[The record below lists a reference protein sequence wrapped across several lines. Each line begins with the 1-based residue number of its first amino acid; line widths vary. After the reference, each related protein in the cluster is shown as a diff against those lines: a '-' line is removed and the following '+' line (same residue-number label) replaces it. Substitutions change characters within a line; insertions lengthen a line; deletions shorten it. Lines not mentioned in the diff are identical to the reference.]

1 MKKKTKEIIIEAA
14 IDLFNELGVQNVTSR
29 SLAKKI
35 GISHGNLD
43 YHFNT
48 KEALLIAIYEQMR
61 EEMTA
66 SYEFKEDQFSSF
78 EHFHRLMMHIDK
90 FQSKY
95 RFFNLDVLE
104 ISRSNPEVAKILKGT
119 LVNRK
124 EQMQQFFN
132 RFLEEGLI
140 VMNEDISFER
150 LQHTI
155 RIIITFWLPQQELLI
170 GYKTDQTGIMPKY
183 IWELLIP
190 VMTIQGKKEYHRIL
204 ESLG

>member
-1 MKKKTKEIIIEAA
+1 MGGKNAC
-14 IDLFNELGVQNVTSR
+14 F
-29 SLAKKI
+29 
-35 GISHGNLD
+35 
-43 YHFNT
+43 
-48 KEALLIAIYEQMR
+48 
-61 EEMTA
+61 
-66 SYEFKEDQFSSF
+66 
-78 EHFHRLMMHIDK
+78 
-90 FQSKY
+90 
-95 RFFNLDVLE
+95 
-104 ISRSNPEVAKILKGT
+104 ILKGI